1 MRILIADDY
10 EGVRSGIRTV
20 LEARPEWEVCGE
32 AVNGEDAVRLAGEL
46 LPDVI
51 IMDINMPVMSGLE
64 ATEQLN
70 KHGCDT
76 KVLIFT
82 MNESQSLPEAVRRV
96 GASGYVLKS
105 QAARDLI
112 NALDRVHGGGTFFDD
127 GAKKADG
134 QEPIRVM
141 ARAIL

>member
-10 EGVRSGIRTV
+10 EGVRSGIRTI

-70 KHGCDT
+70 KHRCDT

-96 GASGYVLKS
+96 GAWGYVLKS

-112 NALDRVHGGGTFFDD
+112 NALDRVHGGGTFFDG
-127 GAKKADG
+127 GAKKAL
-134 QEPIRVM
+134 RSV
-141 ARAIL
+141 